1 MSDYRIVQCFG
12 IKRRPKKPA
21 EICRNKYLWV
31 ARGASSGNFGR
42 KGAQA
47 CPYCGT
53 SPDFKHPYNRHL
65 GGELTLEQ
73 AEAAMPQYREE
84 KLKEES

>member
-1 MSDYRIVQCFG
+1 MPDRRIVQCFG
-12 IKRRPKKPA
+12 IKRRPHKEPKV
-21 EICRNKYLWV
+21 CRRQWMWT

-53 SPDFKHPYNRHL
+53 PPDFKHPYNRML
-65 GGELTLEQ
+65 AGELTRD
-73 AEAAMPQYREE
+73 EAIAKMDEY
-84 KLKEES
+84 LKERGEK